1 MVDWKIKQKMLIV
14 HRFEVSDNS
23 ERPYNFPPNL
33 AERELGVANAVSSRL
48 EIRKR
53 WPGNAGGVCACQAP
67 DCRW

>member
-53 WPGNAGGVCACQAP
+53 WPGIAGGVCACQAP

>member
-48 EIRKR
+48 EISQR
-53 WPGNAGGVCACQAP
+53 WGVNAGGLWARQAP
-67 DCRW
+67 DCGW